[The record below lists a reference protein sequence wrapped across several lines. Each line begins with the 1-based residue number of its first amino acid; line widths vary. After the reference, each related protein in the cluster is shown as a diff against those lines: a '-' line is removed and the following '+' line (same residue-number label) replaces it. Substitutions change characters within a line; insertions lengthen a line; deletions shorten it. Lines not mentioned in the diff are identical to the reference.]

1 MKLRYF
7 TEEWTE
13 WREVGS
19 CRVGYKE
26 APDEFNFYSILERRC
41 NGSKCEIDLETTYE
55 FCEPINGNWSEW
67 QVMNG
72 TDCFEAESGKWFKI
86 ANRSCNNPP
95 PLYFGICEEDIEG
108 NDTKPVL
115 CPPSKISYVDNNRFL
130 DSDNNLS

>member
-19 CRVGYKE
+19 CTVGYNE

-55 FCEPINGNWSEW
+55 FCEPINGNWS
-67 QVMNG
+67 
-72 TDCFEAESGKWFKI
+72 KWEHEITMAGGGNWEFQMYTH
-86 ANRSCNNPP
+86 NR
-95 PLYFGICEEDIEG
+95 
-108 NDTKPVL
+108 T
-115 CPPSKISYVDNNRFL
+115 NRYQA
-130 DSDNNLS
+130 